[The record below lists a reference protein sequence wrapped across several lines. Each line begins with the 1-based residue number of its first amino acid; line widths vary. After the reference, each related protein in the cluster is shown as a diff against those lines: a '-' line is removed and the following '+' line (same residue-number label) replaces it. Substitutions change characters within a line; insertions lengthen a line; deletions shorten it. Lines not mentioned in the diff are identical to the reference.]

1 MKKTILSTLLCSMLC
16 TMSVRAIELPGFE
29 WSVGADITSA
39 YLWRGMRY
47 GGLSF
52 QPDVSIGYGGLVLE
66 GWANIG
72 TEDYTFKAFTPEL
85 DVTLSYCI
93 AGFRVGV
100 NHLYYF
106 DGSKYF
112 DFKGSDYEAYMN
124 EENSTTQTE
133 VFAEFNLGDV
143 LESVPLYIGWHT
155 YVAGDD
161 KYVDYDNPIVNGA
174 DTTYNMKRAYSSY
187 IDISYDFQLPLN
199 FTITPTIGMTPWK
212 STYTNYEG
220 KFAVNNLSLKLNW
233 ELEVGDHF
241 ALDIYAIGSINTYKM
256 NKYNLIPKTQD
267 SYGNQRINGAIGIGL
282 WLY

>member
-1 MKKTILSTLLCSMLC
+1 MKKTILSALLCGLLC
-16 TMSVRAIELPGFE
+16 TIPVRAIEMPGFE
-29 WSVGADITSA
+29 WSIGTDITSA

-52 QPDVSIGYGGLVLE
+52 QPDVSIGYGGLMVE

-72 TEDYTFKAFTPEL
+72 TEDYTFKAFAPEL
-85 DVTLSYCI
+85 DVTISYGL

-100 NHLYYF
+100 NHIYYF

-112 DFKGSDYEAYMN
+112 DFRGSDYAAYMN
-124 EENSTTQTE
+124 EENSSTQTE
-133 VFAEFNLGDV
+133 VFAEFNLGDL
-143 LESVPLYIGWHT
+143 LESAPLYIGWHT
-155 YVAGDD
+155 YIAGDD
-161 KYVDYDNPIVNGA
+161 KYPDYENPIVNGA

-199 FTITPTIGMTPWK
+199 FTLTPTIGMTPWK
-212 STYTNYEG
+212 STYTHYEG
-220 KFAVNNLSLKLNW
+220 NFAVNNLSLKLNW
-233 ELEVGDHF
+233 ELEVGEHF
-241 ALDIYAIGSINTYKM
+241 ALDLYAIGSINTYKM
-256 NKYNLIPKTQD
+256 NKDNLIPKTAE